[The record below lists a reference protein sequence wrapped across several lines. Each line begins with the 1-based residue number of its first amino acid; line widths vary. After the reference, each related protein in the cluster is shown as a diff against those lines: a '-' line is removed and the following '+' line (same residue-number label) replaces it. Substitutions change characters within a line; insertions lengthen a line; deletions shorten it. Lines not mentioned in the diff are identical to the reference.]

1 MIALRLRKNDRENRL
16 RSDDLGSVHT
26 QGTPLFAL
34 LQTVLG
40 RRDSFRGP
48 ASGADKE
55 ASHLFLIVRSLRPR
69 PGTKGRS
76 C

>member
-1 MIALRLRKNDRENRL
+1 MIGARDRKKASRFAPGRVFSRGAIPGVPPFWFTFGDPAGRGLSCLR
-16 RSDDLGSVHT
+16 H
-26 QGTPLFAL
+26 
-34 LQTVLG
+34 
-40 RRDSFRGP
+40 
-48 ASGADKE
+48 SGADKE